1 MKNYLS
7 FTLLLVII
15 LAYSCKTNKDKSADD
30 KSVKFPEELV
40 SFSPSKHNP
49 VFQGTHAE
57 TWDKDIRERGYIL
70 YEDGLY
76 RMWYTGYND
85 SLSELRYLGYATSNN
100 GIDWERHS
108 DKPLVENNWIED
120 MHVIKHNGLYY
131 MMAEGRN
138 DITHLLT
145 SKDGVEWYEKGD
157 IKILKTNGEP
167 IDEGP
172 YGTPTIW
179 IEDGVNYLFYERND
193 LAIWLAKSEDFM
205 EWTNVQDDPVL
216 ERGPEE
222 YDKGAVAANQI
233 LKYNG
238 RYYMYYH
245 ASTSSDWMDPNA
257 QALWSSNIAVSSNL
271 LDWEKYDQN
280 PIVEG
285 DHSSPIVVYDEKKKE
300 YILYTMHDIVWRYNP
315 Q

>member
-1 MKNYLS
+1 
-7 FTLLLVII
+7 
-15 LAYSCKTNKDKSADD
+15 
-30 KSVKFPEELV
+30 
-40 SFSPSKHNP
+40 
-49 VFQGTHAE
+49 
-57 TWDKDIRERGYIL
+57 
-70 YEDGLY
+70 
-76 RMWYTGYND
+76 
-85 SLSELRYLGYATSNN
+85 
-100 GIDWERHS
+100 
-108 DKPLVENNWIED
+108 

-257 QALWSSNIAVSSNL
+257 QAVWSSNVAVSSNL
-271 LDWEKYDQN
+271 IDWEKYDQN
-280 PIVEG
+280 PIVDG
-285 DHSSPIVVYDEKKKE
+285 DHSSPIVVFDEKTKE